1 MEEVIPGLY
10 ASPPETLPFAPSLEV
25 RAFLLRRDP
34 GNLLIY
40 GAGTLTADAREIEGV
55 GGVSRRYLNHRHEA
69 AFAGD
74 QDAWTFGAPLLCH
87 ENERRS
93 VSERLE
99 VSGIFSERHV
109 VGGDFEVIPI
119 PGHTRGAT
127 AYLWDTEEHRCF
139 FTGDTV
145 YLRRREWVAAVLLV
159 ERPRSIRR
167 EPRAHPWAGLRRARP
182 LGGVGGRALLRLHRR
197 SRQPAAH
204 RRDTGTGAERGRR
217 IGGNL
222 PRTKDGGGPRGDSL
236 LGQDTRPLEPS
247 GQSRD
252 VRHATCVI
260 AGGGQ
265 PVHLYCGRGG
275 YLSAEERVDVAPAG
289 CSATGHRKMVSRSS
303 RLPSRTNRG
312 ALAGRHPAIGRNL
325 HPKLHPKVEGKGAVM
340 TYNYTITETATK
352 EGWRTYE

>member
-1 MEEVIPGLY
+1 M
-10 ASPPETLPFAPSLEV
+10 
-25 RAFLLRRDP
+25 
-34 GNLLIY
+34 
-40 GAGTLTADAREIEGV
+40 
-55 GGVSRRYLNHRHEA
+55 
-69 AFAGD
+69 
-74 QDAWTFGAPLLCH
+74 
-87 ENERRS
+87 
-93 VSERLE
+93 
-99 VSGIFSERHV
+99 
-109 VGGDFEVIPI
+109 
-119 PGHTRGAT
+119 
-127 AYLWDTEEHRCF
+127 
-139 FTGDTV
+139 
-145 YLRRREWVAAVLLV
+145 AAVLLV

-265 PVHLYCGRGG
+265 PVHPYCGRGG

-289 CSATGHRKMVSRSS
+289 CSATGHRKMVLRSS
-303 RLPSRTNRG
+303 RLPPRTNRG